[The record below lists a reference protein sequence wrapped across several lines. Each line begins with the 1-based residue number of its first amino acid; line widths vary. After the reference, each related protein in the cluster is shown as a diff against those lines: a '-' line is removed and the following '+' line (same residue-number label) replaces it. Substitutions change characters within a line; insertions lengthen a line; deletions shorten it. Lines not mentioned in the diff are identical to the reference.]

1 MQRSAIL
8 FGGKL
13 ILNHEKNHFL
23 DNWREVSLF
32 KIQGMSK
39 YVTAAQAVQV
49 VKSGDRVYLQ
59 AAAAAPTVLANALT
73 DRAQEL
79 RDVEICHLHTEGEA
93 RYANP
98 ALADSFHVN
107 SFFIGANV
115 RHTLK
120 AGNGSY
126 TPVFLSELPHLFR
139 KKVLPLD
146 VVFIHVSPPDV
157 HGYCS
162 LGVSVEATVAA
173 IEQAKI
179 VVAQVNKNMPRTF
192 GDGIIHVSK
201 INYLVEVD
209 VPIYGHE
216 VAPFTAEEEKIGG
229 FVASLIDDRSTLQ
242 MGIGSIPNAA
252 LSKLT
257 HHKDLGL
264 HTEMF
269 SDGVIDLI
277 ESGVIT
283 CNYKG
288 TLRGRVLATF
298 LVGSQ
303 RLYTY
308 VHDNPFIELKE
319 SSMVNDTARIRKNPK
334 MIAINSAIEVDVTGQ
349 VCADSIGPRMYSGV
363 GGQMDFIRGASL
375 SEGGKAI
382 IALPST
388 TKRGESRIVPF
399 LKQGAGVV
407 STRSHVQYI
416 ITEYGIA
423 DLYGK
428 TLKQRAEAM
437 IRIAHPNHQEGIER
451 AYYELLNSI

>member
-1 MQRSAIL
+1 
-8 FGGKL
+8 
-13 ILNHEKNHFL
+13 
-23 DNWREVSLF
+23 
-32 KIQGMSK
+32 MSK
-39 YVTAAQAVQV
+39 YVTAAEAVKV
-49 VKSGDRVYLQ
+49 VKSNDRVYVQ
-59 AAAAAPTVLANALT
+59 AAAATPSVLTKALAE
-73 DRAQEL
+73 RAAEL
-79 RDVEICHLHTEGEA
+79 RNVEVCHLHTEGNA
-93 RYANP
+93 PYANP
-98 ALADSFHVN
+98 DLADSFHVN

-139 KKVLPLD
+139 KKVLLID
-146 VVFIHVSPPDV
+146 VAFIHVSPPDR

-173 IEQAKI
+173 IENAKI
-179 VVAQVNKNMPRTF
+179 VIAQVNPQMPRTF
-192 GDGIIHVSK
+192 GDGILHESEID
-201 INYLVEVD
+201 YLVAVNE
-209 VPIYGHE
+209 PIFGHE
-216 VAPFTAEEEKIGG
+216 PTPFSKEEEKIGEY
-229 FVASLIDDRSTLQ
+229 VASLIEDRSTLQ

-257 HHKDLGL
+257 NHKDLGL

-277 ESGVIT
+277 ESDVIN

-298 LVGSQ
+298 LIGSK
-303 RLYTY
+303 RLYDF
-308 VHDNPFIELKE
+308 VSDNPFIEMKE

-334 MIAINSAIEVDVTGQ
+334 MVAINSAIEVDVTGQ
-349 VCADSIGPRMYSGV
+349 VCADSIGANMYSGV

-382 IALPST
+382 IALPSI
-388 TKRGESRIVPF
+388 TKKGESRIVPY

-416 ITEYGIA
+416 ITENGIA
-423 DLYGK
+423 NLYGK
-428 TLKQRAEAM
+428 TLKQRIDEM
-437 IRIAHPNHQEGIER
+437 VKIAHPTHQENIER
-451 AYYELLNSI
+451 SYYEMLK

>member
-1 MQRSAIL
+1 M
-8 FGGKL
+8 G
-13 ILNHEKNHFL
+13 
-23 DNWREVSLF
+23 
-32 KIQGMSK
+32 K
-39 YVTAAQAVQV
+39 YVTAAEAVQV
-49 VKSGDRVYLQ
+49 VKSGDRVYVQ
-59 AAAAAPTVLANALT
+59 AAAATPTILTKALT
-73 DRAQEL
+73 DRASEL
-79 RDVEICHLHTEGEA
+79 RDVEICHLHTEGDA
-93 RYANP
+93 PYANP

-126 TPVFLSELPHLFR
+126 TPVFLSELPLLFR
-139 KKVLPLD
+139 KNVVKLD
-146 VVFIHVSPPDV
+146 VAFIHVSPPDS

-173 IEQAKI
+173 IENAKT
-179 VVAQVNKNMPRTF
+179 VVAQVNPNMPRTF
-192 GDGIIHVSK
+192 GDGILHVSE
-201 INYLVEVD
+201 IDFLVEVN
-209 VPIYGHE
+209 VPIFVHE
-216 VAPFTAEEEKIGG
+216 VTPFTAEEEKIGTY
-229 FVASLIDDRSTLQ
+229 VASLIEDKSTLQ

-257 HHKDLGL
+257 NHKDLGL

-277 ESGVIT
+277 ENDVIN

-288 TLRGRVLATF
+288 TLRGRALATF
-298 LVGSQ
+298 LMGSK
-303 RLYTY
+303 RLYDF
-308 VHDNPFIELKE
+308 VDDNPFIEMKE
-319 SSMVNDTARIRKNPK
+319 SSMVNDTARIRRNPR
-334 MIAINSAIEVDVTGQ
+334 MVAINSAIEVDLTGQ
-349 VCADSIGPRMYSGV
+349 VCADSIGSTMYSGV

-388 TKRGESRIVPF
+388 TKRGESRIVPY

-407 STRSHVQYI
+407 TTRAHAHYI
-416 ITEYGIA
+416 ITENGIA

-428 TLKQRAEAM
+428 TLKQRVSELV
-437 IRIAHPNHQEGIER
+437 RIAHPNHQEAVER
-451 AYYELLNSI
+451 AYHEMTGCPK

>member
-1 MQRSAIL
+1 
-8 FGGKL
+8 
-13 ILNHEKNHFL
+13 
-23 DNWREVSLF
+23 
-32 KIQGMSK
+32 MSK
-39 YVTAAQAVQV
+39 YFTAAEAVKV
-49 VKSGDRVYLQ
+49 VKSNDRVYVQ
-59 AAAAAPTVLANALT
+59 AAAATPSVLTKALAE
-73 DRAQEL
+73 RAAEL
-79 RDVEICHLHTEGEA
+79 RNVEVCHLHTEGNA
-93 RYANP
+93 PYANP
-98 ALADSFHVN
+98 DLADSFHVN

-139 KKVLPLD
+139 KKVLLID
-146 VVFIHVSPPDV
+146 VAFIHVSPPDR

-173 IEQAKI
+173 IENAKI
-179 VVAQVNKNMPRTF
+179 VIAQVNPQMPRTF
-192 GDGIIHVSK
+192 GDGILHESEID
-201 INYLVEVD
+201 YLVAVNE
-209 VPIYGHE
+209 PIFGHE
-216 VAPFTAEEEKIGG
+216 PTPFSKEEEKIGEY
-229 FVASLIDDRSTLQ
+229 VASLIEDRSTLQ

-257 HHKDLGL
+257 NHKDLGL

-277 ESGVIT
+277 ESDVIN

-298 LVGSQ
+298 LIGSK
-303 RLYTY
+303 RLYDF
-308 VHDNPFIELKE
+308 VSDNPFIEMKE

-334 MIAINSAIEVDVTGQ
+334 MVAINSAIEVDVTGQ
-349 VCADSIGPRMYSGV
+349 VCADSIGANMYSGV

-382 IALPST
+382 IALPSI
-388 TKRGESRIVPF
+388 TKRGESRIVPY

-416 ITEYGIA
+416 ITENGIA
-423 DLYGK
+423 NLYGK
-428 TLKQRAEAM
+428 TLKQRIDEM
-437 IRIAHPNHQEGIER
+437 VKIAHPTHQENIER
-451 AYYELLNSI
+451 SYYEMLK